1 MDASL
6 GTLGVG
12 VVSGKGRASETEINQ
27 FMSEYA
33 ERNFGSRGERKKKRA
48 REEEDVWGMKGMEAL
63 ESKKQ
68 GFQREINDSV
78 QSGVNSFS
86 SMINDATAMALKN
99 FEKGLK
105 SISEEVMGNVV
116 KEGGNRESGDVEHEV
131 EVEDVEEED
140 DNQGRHAESQSISS
154 SGRKSGRVA
163 SAAKPKKKRGG

>member
-86 SMINDATAMALKN
+86 SMINDATVMALKN

-116 KEGGNRESGDVEHEV
+116 KEGGSGDVEHEV